1 MIDEKI
7 IPFLESLIVD
17 IKDKKLSSDQLKKIS
32 ELYINFKF
40 QETNQYSDND
50 ILKFTALGWYIYSNQ
65 NK

>member
-17 IKDKKLSSDQLKKIS
+17 IKNKKLSEDQLKKIS
-32 ELYINFKF
+32 ELYLNFKF